1 MGKNKGEDFKL
12 PEGYFANFNARLQE
26 RMKAE
31 VEDEALSFLPKSDG
45 FKVPDG
51 YFDQLSEQLKQ
62 KLEPKETKVIN
73 LRTYRKV
80 AYSVAAVAAIF
91 ILVFSL
97 RTPAEASVEFSDL
110 ANAEIASYFED
121 TQWDV
126 TTAELAEIIPVEE
139 VELADLVET
148 DLESENILEYLDEN
162 IEDIDEIDLNFETY
176 EE

>member
-12 PEGYFANFNARLQE
+12 PEDYFANFNARLQE

-31 VEDEALSFLPKSDG
+31 AEDEVLSFLPKSDG
-45 FKVPDG
+45 FKAPDG
-51 YFDQLSEQLKQ
+51 YFDQLTEQLKQ
-62 KLEPKETKVIN
+62 RLAPRETKIIN

-80 AYSVAAVAAIF
+80 GYSVAAVAAIF
-91 ILVFSL
+91 ILVFVL
-97 RTPAEASVEFSDL
+97 RPTSETPIEFSDL

-126 TTAELAEIIPVEE
+126 TTAQLAEVIPVEE

>member
-1 MGKNKGEDFKL
+1 MIRRPPRSTLFPYTTL
-12 PEGYFANFNARLQE
+12 FR
-26 RMKAE
+26 
-31 VEDEALSFLPKSDG
+31 S
-45 FKVPDG
+45 
-51 YFDQLSEQLKQ
+51 
-62 KLEPKETKVIN
+62 

-91 ILVFSL
+91 ILVFVL
-97 RTPAEASVEFSDL
+97 RAPSETPIEFSDL
-110 ANAEIASYFED
+110 ATTEIASYFED

>member
-1 MGKNKGEDFKL
+1 M
-12 PEGYFANFNARLQE
+12 QE
-26 RMKAE
+26 REKAQA
-31 VEDEALSFLPKSDG
+31 EDEVLSFLPKSDG
-45 FKVPDG
+45 FKAPHG
-51 YFDQLSEQLKQ
+51 YFDQLAEKLKQ
-62 KLEPKETKVIN
+62 KLTPKETKVLN

-80 AYSVAAVAAIF
+80 GYSVAAVAAIF
-91 ILVFSL
+91 ILVFAL
-97 RTPAEASVEFSDL
+97 RSPSETPIEFSDL
-110 ANAEIASYFED
+110 ATTEIASYFEA

-126 TTAELAEIIPVEE
+126 PTAELAEIIPVDE